1 MESKIDTRDNIY
13 RPVALPQTF
22 AFFSEIHPFFHAFL
36 KNLIHSFT
44 YSFVSATSE
53 CLCVRIWAHIPT
65 RTQEYPGAQRVQQA
79 HAVSPSEELSV
90 HPAWT
95 WCRQTLHGGVKAHL

>member
-1 MESKIDTRDNIY
+1 MTERLYLLTVRHLYVNSPIMESKIDTRDNIY
-13 RPVALPQTF
+13 RPVALSQIF

-53 CLCVRIWAHIPT
+53 CLYVRI
-65 RTQEYPGAQRVQQA
+65 
-79 HAVSPSEELSV
+79 
-90 HPAWT
+90 
-95 WCRQTLHGGVKAHL
+95 